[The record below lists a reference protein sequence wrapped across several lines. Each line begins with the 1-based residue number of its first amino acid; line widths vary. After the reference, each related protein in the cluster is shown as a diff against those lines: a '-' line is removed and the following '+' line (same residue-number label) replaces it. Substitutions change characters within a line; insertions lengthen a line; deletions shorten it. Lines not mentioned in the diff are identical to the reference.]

1 MTCRKPQSW
10 SVNELGFVPVSV
22 WFQGLGSIHY
32 DTLPLWKGQLMR
44 SLSQILMRKR
54 QVISKM
60 INNNIP
66 HFYKKII
73 LLMRQYFWSFLD
85 VHSGS
90 LRHPGVPEKLRGSGT
105 LVPVLVHPVLH
116 GLGLEAPRSRI
127 SESSLRYA
135 REWIPAPGPCSWRGG
150 GRVGCWRRLAWE
162 FQTPWSKGRSARAV
176 NLMKEKRTYQKEN
189 SGKCQQRLCYLKL

>member
-1 MTCRKPQSW
+1 
-10 SVNELGFVPVSV
+10 
-22 WFQGLGSIHY
+22 
-32 DTLPLWKGQLMR
+32 
-44 SLSQILMRKR
+44 
-54 QVISKM
+54 M

-85 VHSGS
+85 VHRGS

-135 REWIPAPGPCSWRGG
+135 RA
-150 GRVGCWRRLAWE
+150 
-162 FQTPWSKGRSARAV
+162 
-176 NLMKEKRTYQKEN
+176 
-189 SGKCQQRLCYLKL
+189 